1 MSEELEKLLTEK
13 LKQFQMLK
21 NKNKEISVLTA
32 DRSDIA
38 VQALPLKHLFLLSF
52 KPK

>member
-32 DRSDIA
+32 DRNVIS
-38 VQALPLKHLFLLSF
+38 LS
-52 KPK
+52 KCCL